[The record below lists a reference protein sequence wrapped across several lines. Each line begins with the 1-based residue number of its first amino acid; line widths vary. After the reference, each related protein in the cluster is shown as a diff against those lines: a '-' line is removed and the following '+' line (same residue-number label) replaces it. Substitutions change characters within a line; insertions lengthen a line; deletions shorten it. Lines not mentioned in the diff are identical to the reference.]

1 MMELGIYRGKNGQC
15 IILNKSM
22 RITTPKIYGMLSP
35 VQTWDI
41 EVYDVLDA
49 IPINTIRRYLDGKLE
64 TALENDYEHAP
75 YYVDPVYRS
84 DNANL
89 DATIKLMMS
98 EAHITQEQVDTITEN
113 DPIQRFFKVAKMC
126 GYVLCMNG
134 QNRKPI
140 WLIPDDFYK
149 E

>member
-1 MMELGIYRGKNGQC
+1 MFD
-15 IILNKSM
+15 
-22 RITTPKIYGMLSP
+22 
-35 VQTWDI
+35 WDDI
-41 EVYDVLDA
+41 DEA
-49 IPINTIRRYLDGKLE
+49 I
-64 TALENDYEHAP
+64 ENDHEHAP

-84 DNANL
+84 DNMNL

-98 EAHITQEQVDTITEN
+98 EAHIAQEQVDAITEN

-126 GYVLCMNG
+126 GYVICMNG